1 MRKVPART
9 ARIVEGYYV
18 GKDYVH
24 GGDEVNCIM
33 QVVADAND
41 STMIHIHNFYGL
53 EETVDAVVD
62 VNTGALTILPQRIWQ
77 SESYGDVYMFPISY
91 VGDRVQYFP
100 TQPVPGTIDAD
111 GVIRLGQWAAIVG
124 QGAAAGIFG
133 SGAMPIAKVSHAVNF
148 GNVTLSRVVPEKG
161 FGAGGIWGGYGP
173 VDISECYNYGTV
185 SAPDWAAGI
194 NPAMHSNGNGG
205 SSIVRCYNAGKVV
218 ATSDTA
224 SHVANIALISHYV
237 DTRNPI
243 DPTLMHTDS
252 VYFDNEVCTAFA
264 GDTIGKGL
272 TRVELLTAPLG
283 DAFTYR
289 PACLP
294 TLSFMDS
301 VAVASFHAAHI
312 LLNEGDSFDNVNKS
326 FRVGMMLRAQ

>member
-1 MRKVPART
+1 M
-9 ARIVEGYYV
+9 
-18 GKDYVH
+18 
-24 GGDEVNCIM
+24 
-33 QVVADAND
+33 
-41 STMIHIHNFYGL
+41 
-53 EETVDAVVD
+53 
-62 VNTGALTILPQRIWQ
+62 
-77 SESYGDVYMFPISY
+77 
-91 VGDRVQYFP
+91 
-100 TQPVPGTIDAD
+100 
-111 GVIRLGQWAAIVG
+111 
-124 QGAAAGIFG
+124 
-133 SGAMPIAKVSHAVNF
+133 
-148 GNVTLSRVVPEKG
+148 
-161 FGAGGIWGGYGP
+161 
-173 VDISECYNYGTV
+173 
-185 SAPDWAAGI
+185 
-194 NPAMHSNGNGG
+194 
-205 SSIVRCYNAGKVV
+205 
-218 ATSDTA
+218 
-224 SHVANIALISHYV
+224 ANIALISHYV

-326 FRVGMMLRAQ
+326 FRVGMMPRAQWTGSDNVSINAEGVASVLGTGDGWVKVTTDEPGSDLEKSFELKFASSGVEGTLIDGREVKSREFYTSDGMRVAEPVNGRIYIVRTLFTDGTTSTEKAIYVK